1 MNIHPEQE
9 YPPYAEWLRR
19 EDQAFLR
26 TLILT
31 SGMEAVH
38 EEYMLCLAYHCERQI
53 EWGVL

>member
-9 YPPYAEWLRR
+9 YPQYDEWLLK

-26 TLILT
+26 TLIAT
-31 SGMEAVH
+31 SGMEAVR
-38 EEYMLCLAYHCERQI
+38 EEYMHCLAYHYERQI